1 MIITVH
7 GKRGGPIGRLTAG
20 DIDVPCALGRSGI
33 VPGADKKEGDGAT
46 PAGRWPL
53 RQLLYRPDRLPV
65 PQSKLPVTE
74 ISPSDGWCDEPEDP
88 RYNLPTPL
96 PYAASAESLWR
107 EDELYNL
114 CVILGHNDAP
124 VIPYKGSAIF
134 FHVAKQKGSLL
145 CATEGCVA
153 LPQNTLI
160 RILTSCSAN
169 SFMEILLDE
178 AD

>member
-7 GKRGGPIGRLTAG
+7 GKRGAPIGRLTAG

-53 RQLLYRPDRLPV
+53 RQLLYRPDRLPP
-65 PQSKLPVTE
+65 PQSKLPVAE
-74 ISPSDGWCDEPEDP
+74 ISPSDGWCDDPEDT

-153 LPQNTLI
+153 LPQDILL
-160 RILTSCSAN
+160 RILTNCSAN
-169 SFMEILLDE
+169 SIMEILLDE